1 MVVVIKLPKFTPRER
16 PWLRETLWCLASG
29 AVLQAGPCG
38 VDCLSRVAFS
48 AQGLLADGRRTIPS
62 AGGIYPLHLYVLSA
76 GGFSIGEGAWR
87 YDPLSHSLEEVEE
100 PGDLFDGF
108 LVTAEAR
115 RTYAFY
121 GERGYRYVRLEVG
134 HALQNLLLSLT
145 SHGLPASVEMVA
157 LEPSDRETPCARVT
171 LRREAGAPCRGFQ
184 LEPSIALD
192 RAFLERRSVREY
204 AKKSVD
210 LEALLRVLK
219 WSLGELTPGGR
230 PYPRLQGGYRVEA
243 VVVASRVK
251 GLEKGVYAF
260 NPRSMELEP
269 LRLGDY
275 ADELCSISLRQ
286 YCVCR
291 APATVV
297 LGGEGLVSEVEAG
310 LVAQNMYLNAVQ
322 ESLGT
327 VAVGAFEDE
336 GLSALTGIERPL
348 YLLPLG
354 YPAR

>member
-1 MVVVIKLPKFTPRER
+1 
-16 PWLRETLWCLASG
+16 LASG
-29 AVLQAGPCG
+29 AVLEAGPCG
-38 VDCLSRVAFS
+38 TECLSRITFS
-48 AQGLLADGRRTIPS
+48 AQGLLADGRRTVPS
-62 AGGIYPLHLYVLSA
+62 AGGIYPLHLYVFSA
-76 GGFSIGEGAWR
+76 GGLPIGEGAWR
-87 YDPLSHSLEEVEE
+87 YNPLNHSLEEVEE
-100 PGDLFDGF
+100 PGGFFNGF
-108 LVTAEAR
+108 LVAAEAQ
-115 RTYAFY
+115 RTYVFY

-134 HALQNLLLSLT
+134 HVLQNLLLSLA
-145 SHGLPASVEMVA
+145 SHGLSASADIVA
-157 LEPSDRETPCARVT
+157 LELNSDGETPCVRVV
-171 LRREAGAPCRGFQ
+171 LKEERGALCRGFQ
-184 LEPSIALD
+184 LEPSISLD
-192 RAFLERRSVREY
+192 RAFLERRSVRDY

-210 LEALLRVLK
+210 SEVILRVLK

-230 PYPRLQGGYRVEA
+230 PYPRLQGDYRVEA
-243 VVVASRVK
+243 VVVAGRVR

-275 ADELCSISLRQ
+275 MDELCSLSLRQ
-286 YCVCR
+286 HCVCR

-297 LGGEGLVSEVEAG
+297 LGGEGLASEVEAG
-310 LVAQNMYLNAVQ
+310 LVAQNVYLNAVQ

-336 GLSALTGIERPL
+336 GLSALSGIERPS